1 MTTNLGIQTR
11 RGFLGLAAAL
21 LITNGLTQN
30 ALADRL
36 AVAENHIGK
45 LIAELREIEA
55 MRGSL
60 TSEKYRHLIALIMET
75 YFDVEGITRF
85 TAGRYWR
92 VASNEQRNAYK
103 EVFRGILLS
112 EASNR
117 FDQILTFSFTPTKA
131 QARGDKLIL
140 VTGIAKDNSGQIPDT
155 KIVWRVAAQAG
166 KPMKIIDLEIENIS
180 MLKTQQD
187 ENTALIKRNGGNFD
201 ALIQAMRTRLDMI
214 NSQSKIKFL
223 SLKN

>member
-214 NSQSKIKFL
+214 NSQSK
-223 SLKN
+223 N

>member
-21 LITNGLTQN
+21 LITNGWTQN

-36 AVAENHIGK
+36 TVAENHIGK

-187 ENTALIKRNGGNFD
+187 ENTALIKRNGGNVD

-214 NSQSKIKFL
+214 NSQSK
-223 SLKN
+223 N

>member
-1 MTTNLGIQTR
+1 MTTNLVMQTR

-21 LITNGLTQN
+21 LMTTGWPQN
-30 ALADRL
+30 AAADRL
-36 AVAENHIGK
+36 AAAENHISK
-45 LIAELREIEA
+45 LVGELREIDA
-55 MRGSL
+55 MRSSL

-92 VASNEQRNAYK
+92 VASKEQRNAYK
-103 EVFRGILLS
+103 KVFRGILLS

-117 FDQILTFSFTPTKA
+117 FDQILIFSFTPTKA
-131 QARGDKLIL
+131 QARGNKLIL

-155 KIVWRVAAQAG
+155 KIIWRVAAQAG

-187 ENTALIKRNGGNFD
+187 ENTALIKRNGGDFD
-201 ALIQAMRTRLDMI
+201 ALIQAMRIRLDKI
-214 NSQSKIKFL
+214 NSQSK
-223 SLKN
+223 N

>member
-1 MTTNLGIQTR
+1 MKTNLVMQTR

-21 LITNGLTQN
+21 LITSGWPQN
-30 ALADRL
+30 AVADRL
-36 AVAENHIGK
+36 AVAENHIGR
-45 LIAELREIEA
+45 LIGELREIDA
-55 MRGSL
+55 MRSSL
-60 TSEKYRHLIALIMET
+60 TSKKYRHQIALIMET

-92 VASNEQRNAYK
+92 VASKEQRNAYE

-117 FDQILTFSFTPTKA
+117 FDQILTFSFTPTNA

-140 VTGIAKDNSGQIPDT
+140 VTGIAKDNSGQIHDT

-187 ENTALIKRNGGNFD
+187 ENTALIKRNGGDFD
-201 ALIQAMRTRLDMI
+201 ALIQAMRTRLDKI
-214 NSQSKIKFL
+214 NGQSKINSL
-223 SLKN
+223 S

>member
-21 LITNGLTQN
+21 LITNGWTQN

-36 AVAENHIGK
+36 TVAENHIGK

-103 EVFRGILLS
+103 
-112 EASNR
+112 
-117 FDQILTFSFTPTKA
+117 
-131 QARGDKLIL
+131 
-140 VTGIAKDNSGQIPDT
+140 
-155 KIVWRVAAQAG
+155 
-166 KPMKIIDLEIENIS
+166 
-180 MLKTQQD
+180 
-187 ENTALIKRNGGNFD
+187 
-201 ALIQAMRTRLDMI
+201 
-214 NSQSKIKFL
+214 
-223 SLKN
+223 